1 MSKAVYDM
9 AKKYYPDKWKRAQI
23 DHLYEIGRLTQEE
36 YEDIIGG
43 SDEEGN
49 TD

>member
-9 AKKYYPDKWKRAQI
+9 AKKYYPEKWNKAQI
-23 DHLYEIGRLTQEE
+23 DHLYELGRLTKEE

-43 SDEEGN
+43 DEEE
-49 TD
+49 